1 MKFVLLLA
9 FLAVVATVSEASSTE
24 TAPTAPSTAAGTA
37 AANTGAETTNPA
49 NGQTTVV
56 VTTQRNGASSVAGGW
71 SLGCV
76 LSFGI
81 VVHLLH

>member
-9 FLAVVATVSEASSTE
+9 CLAVVATVSEASSTE
-24 TAPTAPSTAAGTA
+24 TAPTVQSTTA
-37 AANTGAETTNPA
+37 AANTGTETTNPA
-49 NGQTTVV
+49 NTQTTAVE